1 MITAACRSGLDTL
14 RAVTQGRVSVDA
26 LMSQLNHTIHKAG
39 RRKFTMT
46 FVGLLYEPRTGEAML
61 ASAGHPF
68 PLLARRQGAR
78 VELRPLVARGSRLG
92 DQPESEYVPVREVL
106 QVGDLLCLFS
116 DGLTEARSP
125 QGVFFGERRLGR
137 LLQQHFDLSPEAAL
151 EKIVA
156 EWAAFVGAQPQ
167 EDDLTLVLARV
178 ER

>member
-1 MITAACRSGLDTL
+1 
-14 RAVTQGRVSVDA
+14 
-26 LMSQLNHTIHKAG
+26 
-39 RRKFTMT
+39 
-46 FVGLLYEPRTGEAML
+46 LYEPRTGEAML